1 MHLLTKPFWT
11 NINMLCVMLSQRM
24 IKDGRKPL
32 PFRSLELT
40 RLQFSL
46 VNGKAEVMIAE
57 RTH

>member
-1 MHLLTKPFWT
+1 
-11 NINMLCVMLSQRM
+11 MLSQRM